1 MLKWMLAAGAAALAI
16 TSPAQAD
23 PKGGG
28 GGGNKEHAGHNA
40 KAQKG
45 GGDGQ
50 RAERG
55 KSSGGNQQ
63 ARGSQRVDRNQ
74 FAQRDDKPH
83 GGGGQGKAKAVDRGG
98 HDDHGKN
105 AMRPQD
111 HGGDRGKNAV
121 RVDNRGGDR
130 VRTANVNDN
139 GRNKGRGGFDD
150 NVRIV
155 NADHGRNI
163 RAMRVNRDFNGVRFV
178 PHWNEHGLSRGF
190 VDGCPPGL
198 AKKGNGCLPPGQ
210 ARKLYGTPLNAALRA
225 NTLGWPYREWYR
237 DDDRYMYRFDN
248 DYIYRVNRGDGLIA
262 GLFPYANRDYYYY
275 PMGVQYPADYN
286 YYNVPYQYQ
295 SYYPDNGDY
304 WYRYG
309 DGAIYQVNPGTGL
322 IQGIAALLT
331 GVPLGVGQPLPP
343 SYGVYNVPFAYRDQY
358 YDTPNDWYRYNDG
371 YIYRVDPATQLIT
384 AIVSAIV

>member
-1 MLKWMLAAGAAALAI
+1 MLKWMLAAGVAALAI

-23 PKGGG
+23 PKGGQG
-28 GGGNKEHAGHNA
+28 GNNKEHAGHA

-45 GGDGQ
+45 GGG
-50 RAERG
+50 
-55 KSSGGNQQ
+55 
-63 ARGSQRVDRNQ
+63 QRVDREKSRGGQQTARSINRVQ
-74 FAQRDDKPH
+74 RTQVAQRDDKPR
-83 GGGGQGKAKAVDRGG
+83 GGQGKAKSVERSD
-98 HDDHGKN
+98 
-105 AMRPQD
+105 
-111 HGGDRGKNAV
+111 DRGKSSLKQAERGNGNKADRGSNAAKQA
-121 RVDNRGGDR
+121 DRGADR
-130 VRTANVNDN
+130 VRTA
-139 GRNKGRGGFDD
+139 RIDD
-150 NVRIV
+150 NVKNNDRGGRDNDV
-155 NADHGRNI
+155 RVARADRD
-163 RAMRVNRDFNGVRFV
+163 RDVRVMHVDRDFDGVRFV
-178 PHWNEHGLSRGF
+178 PRWNDRGLSRGF
-190 VDGCPPGL
+190 IDGCPPGL

-210 ARKLYGTPLNAALRA
+210 ARKYVGTPLNAALRA

-275 PMGVQYPADYN
+275 PMGVQYPVDYN

-343 SYGVYNVPFAYRDQY
+343 SYGVYNVPFDYRAQY
-358 YDTPNDWYRYNDG
+358 SDTPNDWYRYNDG

-384 AIVSAIV
+384 AVISAIV

>member
-23 PKGGG
+23 PKGGR
-28 GGGNKEHAGHNA
+28 GGGNQNHAGHVA
-40 KAQKG
+40 KAQSSSG
-45 GGDGQ
+45 GGQRVDRGNDRGGNHQAHSSQ
-50 RAERG
+50 RAERT
-55 KSSGGNQQ
+55 
-63 ARGSQRVDRNQ
+63 Q
-74 FAQRDDKPH
+74 FAQRDERQH
-83 GGGGQGKAKAVDRGG
+83 GGGHGKVQTADRGS
-98 HDDHGKN
+98 HAKN
-105 AMRPQD
+105 ARLEG
-111 HGGDRGKNAV
+111 HGGNRGKNAV
-121 RVDNRGGDR
+121 RQEDHGGDR
-130 VRTANVNDN
+130 VRTGRVDNNVRVN
-139 GRNKGRGGFDD
+139 GHKGRD
-150 NVRIV
+150 N
-155 NADHGRNI
+155 DI
-163 RAMRVNRDFNGVRFV
+163 RVAHVDRDVHVMRVDRDFDGVRFV
-178 PHWNEHGLSRGF
+178 PRWNDHGLSRGF
-190 VDGCPPGL
+190 IDGCPPGL

-210 ARKLYGTPLNAALRA
+210 ARKYVGTPLNAALRA

-237 DDDRYMYRFDN
+237 DDDRYLYRWDN

-295 SYYPDNGDY
+295 TYYPDNGDY